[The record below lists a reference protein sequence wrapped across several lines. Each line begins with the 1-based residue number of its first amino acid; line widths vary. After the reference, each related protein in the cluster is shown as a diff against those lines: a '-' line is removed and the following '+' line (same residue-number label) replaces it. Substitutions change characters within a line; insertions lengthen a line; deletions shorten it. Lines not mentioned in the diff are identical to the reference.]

1 MQREDVLGEALKLLE
16 LQGIANTTLEMVAER
31 VDYPLDE
38 LRRFWPDKEAILYD
52 ALRYLSQQID
62 VWRRQLMLDE
72 TQTAEQKL
80 LARYQALSECV
91 KNNRY
96 PGCLFIAACTFYPDP
111 GHPIHQLA
119 DQQKSAAYDFTHEL
133 LTTLEVDDPAM
144 VAKQM
149 ELVLEGC
156 LSRML
161 VNRSQADVDT
171 AHRLAEDILRFA
183 RCGRSEGQ
191 RRTVVV
197 DCPDLLG
204 LARAWIVP
212 PRRDTFASQHVA
224 AYGECASDRGIYHC
238 PRPVGVHRRDETVA
252 SGTRYGRRNLGGDD
266 EIGCGYAR
274 EVGSR
279 LDEASQVYDLSRCR
293 LVDGL
298 LPRHEWTVY
307 GAAADAR
314 VVHLPYRVV
323 AVGYSG

>member
-38 LRRFWPDKEAILYD
+38 LRRFRPDKEAILYD

-72 TQTAEQKL
+72 TKTAEQKL
-80 LARYQALSECV
+80 LSRYQALSECV

-96 PGCLFIAACTFYPDP
+96 PGCLFIAASPFYPDP
-111 GHPIHQLA
+111 GHPIHPLA
-119 DQQKSAAYDFTHEL
+119 DQHNSAAYDFTHELLTTLEVDDPAMVAKQMELVLEGCLSRMLVNRSQADVDAAYDFTHEL

-183 RCGRSEGQ
+183 RCRQ
-191 RRTVVV
+191 
-197 DCPDLLG
+197 
-204 LARAWIVP
+204 
-212 PRRDTFASQHVA
+212 
-224 AYGECASDRGIYHC
+224 
-238 PRPVGVHRRDETVA
+238 
-252 SGTRYGRRNLGGDD
+252 GG
-266 EIGCGYAR
+266 A
-274 EVGSR
+274 
-279 LDEASQVYDLSRCR
+279 L
-293 LVDGL
+293 
-298 LPRHEWTVY
+298 T
-307 GAAADAR
+307 
-314 VVHLPYRVV
+314 
-323 AVGYSG
+323 